1 MASIFA
7 SLQEKKSTASSG
19 EDDLNLAIISTIQS
33 ELHKSNIVLGNH
45 EKNHEFRATIKSI
58 QQDIE
63 DYVKNQKRAKNQQS
77 TQQPV
82 CFNVE
87 FEKILKYVQLPVLP
101 LSACHGKPPVNLVLD
116 WLYEYKGVR
125 RIFEVRVDDLQN
137 EPHSEEDIE
146 KSLRRFRVTNL
157 DWRRTDLSVYA
168 IHRAAPQVKQLHLYS
183 SGNLGTL
190 DHWLGQNGLSRL
202 KKVV

>member
-1 MASIFA
+1 MASVFA
-7 SLQEKKSTASSG
+7 SLQETKSTTINEENNFNA
-19 EDDLNLAIISTIQS
+19 AILS
-33 ELHKSNIVLGNH
+33 ELHTRTTALGDD
-45 EKNHEFRATIKSI
+45 EKNHEFRSTIKI
-58 QQDIE
+58 FQQGIE
-63 DYVKNQKRAKNQQS
+63 AYVQSQKRATS
-77 TQQPV
+77 QQPTQRPA
-82 CFNVE
+82 CFDVA

-101 LSACHGKPPVNLVLD
+101 LSVCHGKPPVNLVLD
-116 WLYEYKGVR
+116 WLYECKGVR

-137 EPHSEEDIE
+137 DPHSEEDIE

-190 DHWLGQNGLSRL
+190 DHWLGQNGLRRL
-202 KKVV
+202 EKVV